1 MSHHDIVAESPNPLG
16 PSEQTV
22 PPAADGARL
31 DRAGVRPTWVHDPE
45 TSRSVAGERQ
55 PAALASRP
63 LPAVARN
70 VRREGIGS
78 AFVTAGNNPTVRGNE
93 LIVMYNVDTY

>member
-1 MSHHDIVAESPNPLG
+1 MRHHEIVAQSPNPLG

-22 PPAADGARL
+22 PAAAEGAR
-31 DRAGVRPTWVHDPE
+31 T
-45 TSRSVAGERQ
+45 
-55 PAALASRP
+55 
-63 LPAVARN
+63 

-93 LIVMYNVDTY
+93 LIVMYNVDT